1 MSFASVFSFLGGS
14 PVSDDLGRIFPLT
27 ITEADFIGID
37 VKTIYKKIL
46 TDVLERTQGLNEE
59 QESVLWDNCLM
70 SESRD
75 GLVTMLAKAM
85 LAKSE
90 LFLVFKEGVL
100 RTATQEERSQIEA
113 DYKKKASSATGV
125 YVSFKNFDVNDMIK
139 VYSAIDF
146 CTIGSLYTS
155 QNVSKAVQIKVNE
168 LRSSTAMSDSAGAKA
183 QMLAIANGLKEG
195 KAVGMDAK
203 DVVDMAKPDL
213 TATKA
218 SMELTAQKMSFY
230 LNLPASYVTG
240 ILNGGL
246 GDTGQADAKAI
257 ERGLKG
263 YFFAIIKPV
272 CKALF
277 NVTLKF
283 KSDDFQMLSTGLE
296 ALKTFDITSNDHLSG
311 ENKTLIVNKV
321 FGLPED
327 EVGDP
332 PEEPEPTI
340 DPATGKPVVPADPNA
355 KPAPGAKV
363 PPAGNPK
370 GA

>member
-1 MSFASVFSFLGGS
+1 MSFSTMFGFLGGA
-14 PVSDDLGRIFPLT
+14 PVSDDLGRLFPLT

-46 TDVLERTQGLNEE
+46 TDTLERTQGLNDD

-75 GLVTMLAKAM
+75 GLVTRLAKAM
-85 LAKSE
+85 LNKGE
-90 LFLVFKEGVL
+90 LFLVYKEGVL
-100 RTATQEERSQIEA
+100 RDADQKERAQIEN
-113 DYKKKASSATGV
+113 DYKTKAESTAGV
-125 YVSFKNFDVNDMIK
+125 YISFKNFDVNDMIK

-146 CTIGSLYTS
+146 CTVGSLYTS
-155 QNVSKAVQIKVNE
+155 QNVSKAVQIKTHE
-168 LRSSTAMSDSAGAKA
+168 LRASTAMSDSAGAKA
-183 QMLAIANGLKEG
+183 QQAAIAKGLREG

-203 DVVDMAKPDL
+203 DVVELAKPDL
-213 TATKA
+213 TATQA
-218 SMELTAQKMSFY
+218 SMTLTAQKMSFY

-277 NVTLKF
+277 GVDLSF
-283 KSDDFQMLSTGLE
+283 KSDDFQMLATALE
-296 ALKTFDITSNDHLSG
+296 ALKTFDITSGEFLSA
-311 ENKTLIVNKV
+311 ESKLLIMNKI

-327 EVGDP
+327 TEGDP
-332 PEEPEPTI
+332 PEKPIVPPI
-340 DPATGKPVVPADPNA
+340 DPKTGQPIVDPNA
-355 KPAPGAKV
+355 KPPAAAPGKA
-363 PPAGNPK
+363 PFGGK
-370 GA
+370 GE